1 MIDYEDEYG
10 YEEEEMYRILEVLLE
25 RGTAVALPDGGEIRW
40 KHVEHCSDA
49 EIRAALSL
57 DEVRAAHDAALGR
70 PSRN

>member
-1 MIDYEDEYG
+1 MTEVEGGYG
-10 YEEEEMYRILEVLLE
+10 TEQMYRDLEELQGL
-25 RGTAVALPDGGEIRW
+25 GIAVALNDNGEIRW